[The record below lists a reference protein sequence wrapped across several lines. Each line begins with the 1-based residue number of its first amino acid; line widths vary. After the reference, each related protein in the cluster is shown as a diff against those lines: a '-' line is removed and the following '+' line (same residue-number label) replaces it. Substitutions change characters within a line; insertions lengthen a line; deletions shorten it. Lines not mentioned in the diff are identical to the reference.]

1 MKFVRSSIDYHDIE
15 HGSTEYNLPGY
26 AQRLDLEHNIFFDVN
41 IYYKMDYSWRV
52 FRSLEN
58 TNLINK

>member
-1 MKFVRSSIDYHDIE
+1 MKFVRSSIDYHDIN
-15 HGSTEYNLPGY
+15 HGSIQYDLPNH
-26 AQRLDLEHNIFFDVN
+26 AQRLDLENRIIIDVN